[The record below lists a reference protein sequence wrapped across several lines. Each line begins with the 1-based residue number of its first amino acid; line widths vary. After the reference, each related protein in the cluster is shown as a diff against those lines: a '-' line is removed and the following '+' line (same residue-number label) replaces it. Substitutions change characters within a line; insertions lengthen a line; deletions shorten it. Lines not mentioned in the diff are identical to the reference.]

1 MAINISVPKTTE
13 LKPRIIVMGVGG
25 AGGNAV
31 TNMIQSKLSGVEF
44 VVANTDAQAL
54 QRSLA
59 ERRIQLG
66 PSITQGLGAGSH
78 PDVGR
83 AAAEESIETII
94 DQLHSM
100 HMCFIAA
107 GMGGGTGSGA
117 AAVIAQAAR
126 DQGILTVAVVT
137 KPFRFEGAH
146 RMNQAERAIEELQKH
161 VDTLIVIPNQ
171 NLFAVAKEKTGFVEA
186 FKMADDVLCAGVR
199 SVTDLIINPG
209 LINRDFADVRTVMA
223 SMGKAM
229 MGTGE
234 AEGEGRAIV
243 AAESAINNPLLEDIS
258 IKGARAVLINLAGG
272 SDMTLMEVDEAVQ
285 RIGKEIGDPSAQIIF
300 GSTIDEKLA
309 GKVRV
314 SVIAT
319 GMQLDAASMPRP
331 GSNVFP
337 IGPKRDVRKEAP
349 PAPAASTPSPAAQ
362 AVYAAPAMT
371 AMPLAPAATAI
382 PAAPMPILAQAA
394 PAFVAPAMAAPAPMT
409 QPVRAEIPVAPP
421 APKAVPAPAVQP
433 EMQSLPFG
441 PPPVAKA
448 APLTAPE
455 PAAPR
460 PARKPSLFERMTG
473 AILGTSPASEVETR
487 RVSPAP
493 PAPAKVEPKIELKPE
508 ARAKVEPEV
517 AIQEAGLAP
526 AVSVPALEARPT
538 PVVSRAEAPAKAV
551 PVTTKIETPS
561 VERPAPRQPSEDLLE
576 IPAFLRRKA
585 S

>member
-13 LKPRIIVMGVGG
+13 LKPRIIVLGVGG

-31 TNMIQSKLSGVEF
+31 NNMIQTKLSGVEF

-59 ERRIQLG
+59 ERKIQLG

-94 DQLHSM
+94 DQLQSM

-234 AEGEGRAIV
+234 AEGESRAIV
-243 AAESAINNPLLEDIS
+243 AAEAAINNPLLEDIS

-272 SDMTLMEVDEAVQ
+272 SDMTLIEVDEAVQ
-285 RIGKEIGDPSAQIIF
+285 RVGKEIGDPSAQIIF

-319 GMQLDAASMPRP
+319 GMQLDAASLPRP

-337 IGPKRDVRKEAP
+337 LGAKRTEKKETAPTPVPAPAARMEAP
-349 PAPAASTPSPAAQ
+349 PAP
-362 AVYAAPAMT
+362 
-371 AMPLAPAATAI
+371 
-382 PAAPMPILAQAA
+382 
-394 PAFVAPAMAAPAPMT
+394 PAMA
-409 QPVRAEIPVAPP
+409 IPVAPVLP
-421 APKAVPAPAVQP
+421 PPIQPTATQARVAETAIPPRPIETVVRAPEAAPARPVP
-433 EMQSLPFG
+433 QSLPFD
-441 PPPVAKA
+441 PPPAVKPLS
-448 APLTAPE
+448 APLPMVE
-455 PAAPR
+455 QR
-460 PARKPSLFERMTG
+460 PVRKPSLFERMTG
-473 AILGTSPASEVETR
+473 ALLGTGSSEAPAEAR
-487 RVSPAP
+487 RVMPEP
-493 PAPAKVEPKIELKPE
+493 PAPARVEVEAKPEAPKAAAAVEAKVEPRIEPKIELPM
-508 ARAKVEPEV
+508 P
-517 AIQEAGLAP
+517 AP
-526 AVSVPALEARPT
+526 APA
-538 PVVSRAEAPAKAV
+538 PVVVEQRPQPVVQRTEAVAKAP
-551 PVTTKIETPS
+551 PVAAKIESPAM
-561 VERPAPRQPSEDLLE
+561 ERPAPRQAEDLLD

>member
-31 TNMIQSKLSGVEF
+31 NNMIQSKLSGVEF

-94 DQLHSM
+94 DQLQSM

-117 AAVIAQAAR
+117 AAAIAQAAR

-243 AAESAINNPLLEDIS
+243 AAEAAINNPLLEDIS

-337 IGPKRDVRKEAP
+337 IGPKREARKEPAAP
-349 PAPAASTPSPAAQ
+349 STAPAASTPSPAAQ
-362 AVYAAPAMT
+362 ASFVAPAMT
-371 AMPLAPAATAI
+371 AMPLSAAATAI
-382 PAAPMPILAQAA
+382 PAAPMPILAQAVQA
-394 PAFVAPAMAAPAPMT
+394 VAVAMPVAAPVPQPAKAEAP
-409 QPVRAEIPVAPP
+409 IPTP
-421 APKAVPAPAVQP
+421 APKAVEAPAIRP
-433 EMQSLPFG
+433 EPQGLPFG
-441 PPPVAKA
+441 PPPIAKA
-448 APLTAPE
+448 EALSQPE
-455 PAAPR
+455 AIAPR
-460 PARKPSLFERMTG
+460 PARRPSLFERMTG
-473 AILGTSPASEVETR
+473 ALLGTSSETVVEAKPAPSTRAATAKIEVKVETR
-487 RVSPAP
+487 
-493 PAPAKVEPKIELKPE
+493 
-508 ARAKVEPEV
+508 VEPEV
-517 AIQEAGLAP
+517 ALPKVAPTVMAPAPAP
-526 AVSVPALEARPT
+526 AVEARPAPT
-538 PVVSRAEAPAKAV
+538 LSKAEVVVKAQ
-551 PVTTKIETPS
+551 PVTAKIEMPS
-561 VERPAPRQPSEDLLE
+561 VERPAPRQSAEDPLD

-585 S
+585 G

>member
-59 ERRIQLG
+59 ERKIQLG

-94 DQLHSM
+94 DQLQSM

-117 AAVIAQAAR
+117 ASVIAQAAR

-234 AEGEGRAIV
+234 AEGENRAIV

-272 SDMTLMEVDEAVQ
+272 SDMTLIEVDEAVQ

-309 GKVRV
+309 GRVRV

-319 GMQLDAASMPRP
+319 GMQLDAASMPRG

-337 IGPKRDVRKEAP
+337 LGHKRAEKKEAAP
-349 PAPAASTPSPAAQ
+349 ASAPAATPAARLEAPMPAAPVAAAPTAMTIPAMPAPAAAPVVAA
-362 AVYAAPAMT
+362 AAR
-371 AMPLAPAATAI
+371 AP
-382 PAAPMPILAQAA
+382 
-394 PAFVAPAMAAPAPMT
+394 
-409 QPVRAEIPVAPP
+409 AEIPRPAEIVAKAPEPVIPVRPTVQTLPFEPP
-421 APKAVPAPAVQP
+421 PVVKPVAMPAPAI
-433 EMQSLPFG
+433 E
-441 PPPVAKA
+441 
-448 APLTAPE
+448 
-455 PAAPR
+455 PR

-473 AILGTSPASEVETR
+473 AILGTSSPEPIAEAK
-487 RVSPAP
+487 RVAPQP
-493 PAPAKVEPKIELKPE
+493 PAPAKLDAEVKVETRIEPKIEP
-508 ARAKVEPEV
+508 KVEIAPPAPMV
-517 AIQEAGLAP
+517 AAP
-526 AVSVPALEARPT
+526 QPAPVVAEARPA
-538 PVVSRAEAPAKAV
+538 PIAARVEAPSKA
-551 PVTTKIETPS
+551 PAVTTKIEAQAI
-561 VERPAPRQPSEDLLE
+561 ERPAPRPAEDLLD